1 MGRSSRRGSGRDQRA
16 TGRVIARGWG
26 GAEDEEAPH
35 GTFHGSTAGTPSP
48 GEDLTA
54 GARSARGRTTGG
66 RSAGAAL
73 SGGSTARG
81 SSAGIPSAG
90 IPSAETPSAPAAVDD
105 RVSATAPL
113 RRRRW
118 WLLGGIA
125 ALLVL
130 VLVLP
135 QVLVGE
141 RSPETEARSFLQAI
155 LDADTDAVREHV
167 VEPED
172 GVLDVALTDQV
183 TLAAEERVDRFTIEE
198 TSVDGDSA
206 QVTATLS
213 LGRRTQETTLHLT
226 RHREGV
232 LRRPVWELEPV
243 ELPVMRVAVP
253 VSAPAV
259 MINGVEV
266 PLPDEAKA
274 DQAFGLVEVHLVVL
288 PGVYQLS
295 APEGGEAV
303 TPTTVRS
310 TIPPVLGPWLNSLI
324 EIGYELTETGEEQFS
339 TYLID
344 TALAEC
350 ARSTQPRPEN
360 CPLSAPE
367 EVTGEGTWQIITPPQ
382 LHVVGGAA
390 GYYDAYGY
398 GGLAEFTVTAEDGTT
413 TVHRVPIEETAI
425 GMMSRD
431 GDFSGTWFG
440 NQETVYY

>member
-16 TGRVIARGWG
+16 TGRVIAGGWD
-26 GAEDEEAPH
+26 GAEERSQS
-35 GTFHGSTAGTPSP
+35 GPS
-48 GEDLTA
+48 
-54 GARSARGRTTGG
+54 
-66 RSAGAAL
+66 
-73 SGGSTARG
+73 
-81 SSAGIPSAG
+81 
-90 IPSAETPSAPAAVDD
+90 PSAELPAAGVPPTPAAAGP
-105 RVSATAPL
+105 SPAPH
-113 RRRRW
+113 RGRRW
-118 WLLGGIA
+118 WLLGGIS
-125 ALLVL
+125 ALLAL

-155 LDADTDAVREHV
+155 LDADTDTVREHM
-167 VEPED
+167 VEPEG

-183 TLAAEERVDRFTIEE
+183 VLAAEERVDRFTIED
-198 TSVDGDSA
+198 TTIDGDTA

-226 RHREGV
+226 RHREGA

-266 PLPDEAKA
+266 PLSDEAKA
-274 DQAFGLVEVHLVVL
+274 HQVFGLVEVHLVVL

-324 EIGYELTETGEEQFS
+324 EIGYDLTETGKEQFS
-339 TYLID
+339 SYLID

-350 ARSTQPRPEN
+350 ERSTQPRPEN
-360 CPLSAPE
+360 CPFGAPE
-367 EVTGEGTWQIITPPQ
+367 EVTGEGTWQILTAPQ
-382 LHVVGGAA
+382 IHVAGGAG

-398 GGLAEFTVTAEDGTT
+398 GGLAEFTVTAQDGSTT
-413 TVHRVPIEETAI
+413 AHRVPIEEAAI
-425 GMMSRD
+425 GMLSRD
-431 GDFSGTWFG
+431 GAFSGTWFG
-440 NQETVYY
+440 NQEAVYY

>member
-16 TGRVIARGWG
+16 TGRVIAGGWD
-26 GAEDEEAPH
+26 GAEERP
-35 GTFHGSTAGTPSP
+35 
-48 GEDLTA
+48 
-54 GARSARGRTTGG
+54 
-66 RSAGAAL
+66 L
-73 SGGSTARG
+73 SG
-81 SSAGIPSAG
+81 PS
-90 IPSAETPSAPAAVDD
+90 PSAELPAAGVPPTPAAAGP
-105 RVSATAPL
+105 SPAPL

-125 ALLVL
+125 ALLAL

-155 LDADTDAVREHV
+155 LDADTDTVREHM

-183 TLAAEERVDRFTIEE
+183 TLAAEESVDRFTIEDTTIDGE
-198 TSVDGDSA
+198 TA

-226 RHREGV
+226 RHREGA

-259 MINGVEV
+259 LINGVEV
-266 PLPDEAKA
+266 PLPENVMAA
-274 DQAFGLVEVHLVVL
+274 QAFGLVEVHLVVL
-288 PGVYQLS
+288 PGVYQVS
-295 APEGGEAV
+295 APEDGEAV

-324 EIGYELTETGEEQFS
+324 EIGYDLTETGKEQFS

-360 CPLSAPE
+360 CPFGAPE
-367 EVTGEGTWQIITPPQ
+367 EVTGEGTWRILTPPQ
-382 LHVVGGAA
+382 VHVAGGAV
-390 GYYDAYGY
+390 GYYDAFGY
-398 GGLAEFTVTAEDGTT
+398 GGLAEFTVTAEDGST
-413 TVHRVPIEETAI
+413 TVHRVPIEEVAI
-425 GMMSRD
+425 GMMDRD
-431 GDFSGTWFG
+431 GRFYGTWFG
-440 NQETVYY
+440 NQETTYY

>member
-16 TGRVIARGWG
+16 TGRVIAGGWD
-26 GAEDEEAPH
+26 GAEERP
-35 GTFHGSTAGTPSP
+35 
-48 GEDLTA
+48 
-54 GARSARGRTTGG
+54 
-66 RSAGAAL
+66 L
-73 SGGSTARG
+73 SG
-81 SSAGIPSAG
+81 PS
-90 IPSAETPSAPAAVDD
+90 PSAELPAAGVPPTPAAAGP
-105 RVSATAPL
+105 SPAPH

-125 ALLVL
+125 ALLAL

-155 LDADTDAVREHV
+155 LDADTDAVREHM

-198 TSVDGDSA
+198 TRVDGDTA

-259 MINGVEV
+259 LINGVEV
-266 PLPDEAKA
+266 PLSDEARA
-274 DQAFGLVEVHLVVL
+274 HQAFGLVEVHLVVL

-324 EIGYELTETGEEQFS
+324 EIGYELTETGEEQLS

-360 CPLSAPE
+360 CPIGAPE

-382 LHVVGGAA
+382 LNVAGGAA
-390 GYYDAYGY
+390 GYYDAYGF

-413 TVHRVPIEETAI
+413 TAHRVPIEEVAI

-440 NQETVYY
+440 NQEAVYY

>member
-1 MGRSSRRGSGRDQRA
+1 MGRSSRWGSGRDQRA
-16 TGRVIARGWG
+16 TGRVIVRGWG

-35 GTFHGSTAGTPSP
+35 GTFHGSTAGTPPP
-48 GEDLTA
+48 GEDLPA
-54 GARSARGRTTGG
+54 GARSARGRTTGD

-73 SGGSTARG
+73 RGGSTAWG

-90 IPSAETPSAPAAVDD
+90 TPSATAAVDG
-105 RVSATAPL
+105 RASAPSPH

-118 WLLGGIA
+118 WPLGGIA
-125 ALLVL
+125 ALLAL

-155 LDADTDAVREHV
+155 LDGDTDAVREHM
-167 VEPED
+167 VEPEG
-172 GVLDVALTDQV
+172 GVLDLALTDQV
-183 TLAAEERVDRFTIEE
+183 VLAAEERVDRFTIEE
-198 TSVDGDSA
+198 TRVDGDTA

-226 RHREGV
+226 RHREGM
-232 LRRPVWELEPV
+232 LRRPAWELEPV
-243 ELPVMRVAVP
+243 ELPVMRVSVP
-253 VSAPAV
+253 VSTPAV
-259 MINGVEV
+259 LINGVEV
-266 PLPDEAKA
+266 PLSDEARA
-274 DQAFGLVEVHLVVL
+274 NQAFGLVEVHLVVL

-310 TIPPVLGPWLNSLI
+310 TIPPVLGPWLNSLV
-324 EIGYELTETGEEQFS
+324 EIGYELTETGEEQLG

-360 CPLSAPE
+360 CPFGASE
-367 EVTGEGTWQIITPPQ
+367 EVTGEGAWKILTPPQ
-382 LHVVGGAA
+382 IHVAGGAA

-398 GGLAEFTVTAEDGTT
+398 GGLAEFTVTAEDGST
-413 TVHRVPIEETAI
+413 TVHRVPIEEAAI
-425 GMMSRD
+425 GMMDRD
-431 GDFSGTWFG
+431 GRFYGTWFG
-440 NQETVYY
+440 NQEAVYY

>member
-1 MGRSSRRGSGRDQRA
+1 M
-16 TGRVIARGWG
+16 TGRVIAGGWD
-26 GAEDEEAPH
+26 GAEDEDLPH
-35 GTFHGSTAGTPSP
+35 VALYGSTADAPSP
-48 GEDLTA
+48 EGGQA
-54 GARSARGRTTGG
+54 ASAMPGPGRTTGD
-66 RSAGAAL
+66 RSAG
-73 SGGSTARG
+73 GSPAG
-81 SSAGIPSAG
+81 SSSAGYPSAG
-90 IPSAETPSAPAAVDD
+90 SPSAGSPSTPVAADD
-105 RVSATAPL
+105 RVSATAPF
-113 RRRRW
+113 RRRGW

-125 ALLVL
+125 ALLAL

-155 LDADTDAVREHV
+155 LDGDTDAVREHM
-167 VEPED
+167 VEPEG
-172 GVLDVALTDQV
+172 GVLEAALTDQV
-183 TLAAEERVDRFTIEE
+183 VLAAEERVDRFTIEE
-198 TSVDGDSA
+198 TTVDGDTA
-206 QVTATLS
+206 QVTATLQ

-226 RHREGV
+226 RHREGA

-259 MINGVEV
+259 LINGVEV
-266 PLPDEAKA
+266 PLSDEAKA

-295 APEGGEAV
+295 APEGGKAV

-324 EIGYELTETGEEQFS
+324 EIGYELTETGEEQLG

-360 CPLSAPE
+360 CPFGASE
-367 EVTGEGTWQIITPPQ
+367 EVTGEGAWKILTPPQ
-382 LHVVGGAA
+382 IHVAGGAA

-398 GGLAEFTVTAEDGTT
+398 GGLAEFTVTAEDGST
-413 TVHRVPIEETAI
+413 TVHRVPIEEAAI
-425 GMMSRD
+425 GMMDRD
-431 GDFSGTWFG
+431 GHFYGTWFG

>member
-16 TGRVIARGWG
+16 TGRVIVRGWG

-35 GTFHGSTAGTPSP
+35 GTFHSSTAGTPSP
-48 GEDLTA
+48 GEDLPA
-54 GARSARGRTTGG
+54 GARSARGRTTGD
-66 RSAGAAL
+66 RSAGAAPI
-73 SGGSTARG
+73 GGSTARG
-81 SSAGIPSAG
+81 SSAEI
-90 IPSAETPSAPAAVDD
+90 PSAPAAADD

-113 RRRRW
+113 RRRGW
-118 WLLGGIA
+118 WLLGGVA
-125 ALLVL
+125 ALLAL

-155 LDADTDAVREHV
+155 LDGDTDAVREHM
-167 VEPED
+167 VEPEG
-172 GVLDVALTDQV
+172 GVLDLALTDQV
-183 TLAAEERVDRFTIEE
+183 VLAGEERVDRFTIEE
-198 TSVDGDSA
+198 TRVDGDTA

-226 RHREGV
+226 RHREGA

-253 VSAPAV
+253 VSAAAV
-259 MINGVEV
+259 LINGVEV
-266 PLPDEAKA
+266 PLPEEVLAN
-274 DQAFGLVEVHLVVL
+274 QAFGLVELHLVVL

-295 APEGGEAV
+295 APEGGKAV

-324 EIGYELTETGEEQFS
+324 EIGYELTETGEEQLG

-360 CPLSAPE
+360 CPIGAPE
-367 EVTGEGTWQIITPPQ
+367 EVTGEGTWQILTPPQ
-382 LHVVGGAA
+382 IHVAGGAT

-398 GGLAEFTVTAEDGTT
+398 GGLAEFTVTAEDGST
-413 TVHRVPIEETAI
+413 TVHRVPIEEAAI
-425 GMMSRD
+425 GMMDRD
-431 GDFSGTWFG
+431 GRFYGTWFG
-440 NQETVYY
+440 NQEAVYY

>member
-16 TGRVIARGWG
+16 TGRVIAGGWD
-26 GAEDEEAPH
+26 GAEERP
-35 GTFHGSTAGTPSP
+35 
-48 GEDLTA
+48 
-54 GARSARGRTTGG
+54 
-66 RSAGAAL
+66 L
-73 SGGSTARG
+73 SG
-81 SSAGIPSAG
+81 PS
-90 IPSAETPSAPAAVDD
+90 PSAELPAAGVPPTPAAAGP
-105 RVSATAPL
+105 SPAPL

-125 ALLVL
+125 ALLAL

-155 LDADTDAVREHV
+155 LDADTDTVREHM

-183 TLAAEERVDRFTIEE
+183 TLAAEERVDRFTIED
-198 TSVDGDSA
+198 TTIDGDTA

-226 RHREGV
+226 RHREGA

-259 MINGVEV
+259 LINGVEV
-266 PLPDEAKA
+266 PLPEDVMAT
-274 DQAFGLVEVHLVVL
+274 QAFGLVEVHLVVL
-288 PGVYQLS
+288 PGVYQVS

-324 EIGYELTETGEEQFS
+324 EIGYDLTDTGEEQFS

-360 CPLSAPE
+360 CPFGAPE
-367 EVTGEGTWQIITPPQ
+367 EVTGEGTWQIITPPHIQ
-382 LHVVGGAA
+382 VAGGAA

-398 GGLAEFTVTAEDGTT
+398 GGQAEFTVTAEDGTT
-413 TVHRVPIEETAI
+413 TAHRVPIEETAI
-425 GMMSRD
+425 GMMDRD
-431 GDFSGTWFG
+431 GRFYGTWFG
-440 NQETVYY
+440 NQEAVYY

>member
-16 TGRVIARGWG
+16 TGRVIAGGWD
-26 GAEDEEAPH
+26 GAEERP
-35 GTFHGSTAGTPSP
+35 
-48 GEDLTA
+48 
-54 GARSARGRTTGG
+54 
-66 RSAGAAL
+66 L
-73 SGGSTARG
+73 SG
-81 SSAGIPSAG
+81 PS
-90 IPSAETPSAPAAVDD
+90 PSAELPAAGVPPTPAAAGP
-105 RVSATAPL
+105 SPAPL

-118 WLLGGIA
+118 WLLGGVA
-125 ALLVL
+125 ALLAL

-155 LDADTDAVREHV
+155 LDGDTDAVREHM
-167 VEPED
+167 VEPEG
-172 GVLDVALTDQV
+172 GVLDLALTDQV
-183 TLAAEERVDRFTIEE
+183 VLAAEERVDRFTIED
-198 TSVDGDSA
+198 TTIDGDTA

-226 RHREGV
+226 RHREGA

-253 VSAPAV
+253 VSAAAV
-259 MINGVEV
+259 LINGVEV
-266 PLPDEAKA
+266 PLSDEARA
-274 DQAFGLVEVHLVVL
+274 NQAFGLVEVHLVVL
-288 PGVYQLS
+288 PGVYQIS

-324 EIGYELTETGEEQFS
+324 EIGYELTETGEEQLG

-344 TALAEC
+344 TALVEC
-350 ARSTQPRPEN
+350 AGSTQPRPEN

-367 EVTGEGTWQIITPPQ
+367 EVTGEGTWQILTPPQ
-382 LHVVGGAA
+382 IHVAGGAT

-398 GGLAEFTVTAEDGTT
+398 GGLAEFTVTAEDGST
-413 TVHRVPIEETAI
+413 TVHRVPIEEAAI
-425 GMMSRD
+425 GMMDRD
-431 GDFSGTWFG
+431 GHFYGTWFG

>member
-1 MGRSSRRGSGRDQRA
+1 MPPTPA
-16 TGRVIARGWG
+16 A
-26 GAEDEEAPH
+26 
-35 GTFHGSTAGTPSP
+35 AGPSP
-48 GEDLTA
+48 
-54 GARSARGRTTGG
+54 
-66 RSAGAAL
+66 
-73 SGGSTARG
+73 
-81 SSAGIPSAG
+81 
-90 IPSAETPSAPAAVDD
+90 
-105 RVSATAPL
+105 APL

-125 ALLVL
+125 ALLAL
-130 VLVLP
+130 VMVLP

-155 LDADTDAVREHV
+155 LDADTDAVREHM
-167 VEPED
+167 VEPGE

-183 TLAAEERVDRFTIEE
+183 TLAAEERVDRFTIED
-198 TSVDGDSA
+198 TTIDGDTA

-226 RHREGV
+226 RHREGA
-232 LRRPVWELEPV
+232 LRRPVWELEPM

-259 MINGVEV
+259 LINGVEV
-266 PLPDEAKA
+266 PLPENVMAA
-274 DQAFGLVEVHLVVL
+274 QAFGLVEVHLVVL
-288 PGVYQLS
+288 PGVYQVS

-324 EIGYELTETGEEQFS
+324 EIGYDLTDTGKEQFS
-339 TYLID
+339 SYLID
-344 TALAEC
+344 MALAEC

-360 CPLSAPE
+360 CPFGAPE
-367 EVTGEGTWQIITPPQ
+367 EITGEGTWQIITPPHIQ
-382 LHVVGGAA
+382 VAGGAA

-413 TVHRVPIEETAI
+413 TAHRVPIEETAI
-425 GMMSRD
+425 GMMDRD
-431 GDFSGTWFG
+431 GRFYGTWFG
-440 NQETVYY
+440 NQETTYY

>member
-1 MGRSSRRGSGRDQRA
+1 MGRSSQRGSRRGQQA
-16 TGRVIARGWG
+16 TGRVIAGGWD
-26 GAEDEEAPH
+26 GAEDEDAPH
-35 GTFHGSTAGTPSP
+35 GTFHGPSARLPSP
-48 GEDLTA
+48 ED
-54 GARSARGRTTGG
+54 G
-66 RSAGAAL
+66 
-73 SGGSTARG
+73 
-81 SSAGIPSAG
+81 PSAG
-90 IPSAETPSAPAAVDD
+90 TPSAPAAADD
-105 RVSATAPL
+105 RGSAPAPH

-125 ALLVL
+125 ALLAL

-141 RSPETEARSFLQAI
+141 RSPETAARSFLQAI
-155 LDADTDAVREHV
+155 LDGDTDAVREQM
-167 VEPED
+167 VEPEG
-172 GVLDVALTDQV
+172 GVLEAALTDQV
-183 TLAAEERVDRFTIEE
+183 VLAAEERVGRFTIED
-198 TSVDGDSA
+198 TTLDGDTA

-226 RHREGV
+226 RHREGA

-259 MINGVEV
+259 LINGVEV
-266 PLPDEAKA
+266 PLPENVMAA
-274 DQAFGLVEVHLVVL
+274 QAFGLVEVHLVVL
-288 PGVYQLS
+288 PGVYQVS

-324 EIGYELTETGEEQFS
+324 EIGYDLTETGKEQFS
-339 TYLID
+339 SYLID

-350 ARSTQPRPEN
+350 VRSTQPRPEN
-360 CPLSAPE
+360 CPIGAPE

-382 LHVVGGAA
+382 IHVAGGAV

-398 GGLAEFTVTAEDGTT
+398 DGQAEFTVTAQDGST
-413 TVHRVPIEETAI
+413 TVHRVPIEEAAI
-425 GMMSRD
+425 GMMDRD
-431 GDFSGTWFG
+431 GRFYGTWFG
-440 NQETVYY
+440 NQETTYY

>member
-1 MGRSSRRGSGRDQRA
+1 M
-16 TGRVIARGWG
+16 
-26 GAEDEEAPH
+26 
-35 GTFHGSTAGTPSP
+35 
-48 GEDLTA
+48 
-54 GARSARGRTTGG
+54 
-66 RSAGAAL
+66 
-73 SGGSTARG
+73 
-81 SSAGIPSAG
+81 
-90 IPSAETPSAPAAVDD
+90 
-105 RVSATAPL
+105 
-113 RRRRW
+113 
-118 WLLGGIA
+118 
-125 ALLVL
+125 
-130 VLVLP
+130 LVLP

-155 LDADTDAVREHV
+155 LDADTDTVREHM

-172 GVLDVALTDQV
+172 GVLDLALTDQV
-183 TLAAEERVDRFTIEE
+183 VLAAEERVDRFTIEE
-198 TSVDGDSA
+198 TTVDGDTA

-243 ELPVMRVAVP
+243 ELPVMRVSVP

-259 MINGVEV
+259 LINGVEV
-266 PLPDEAKA
+266 PLSDEARA

-295 APEGGEAV
+295 APEGGKAV

-310 TIPPVLGPWLNSLI
+310 TIPPVLGPWLNSLV
-324 EIGYELTETGEEQFS
+324 EIGYELTETGEKQLG

-344 TALAEC
+344 TALADC

-360 CPLSAPE
+360 CPIGAPE
-367 EVTGEGTWQIITPPQ
+367 EVTGEGTWQILTPPQ
-382 LHVVGGAA
+382 IHVAGGAT

-398 GGLAEFTVTAEDGTT
+398 GGLAEFTVTAEDGST
-413 TVHRVPIEETAI
+413 TVHRVPIEEAAI
-425 GMMSRD
+425 GMMDRD
-431 GDFSGTWFG
+431 GRFYGTWFG

>member
-1 MGRSSRRGSGRDQRA
+1 M
-16 TGRVIARGWG
+16 
-26 GAEDEEAPH
+26 
-35 GTFHGSTAGTPSP
+35 
-48 GEDLTA
+48 
-54 GARSARGRTTGG
+54 
-66 RSAGAAL
+66 
-73 SGGSTARG
+73 
-81 SSAGIPSAG
+81 
-90 IPSAETPSAPAAVDD
+90 
-105 RVSATAPL
+105 
-113 RRRRW
+113 
-118 WLLGGIA
+118 
-125 ALLVL
+125 
-130 VLVLP
+130 LVLP

-155 LDADTDAVREHV
+155 LDGDTDAVREHM
-167 VEPED
+167 VEPEG
-172 GVLDVALTDQV
+172 GVLDLALTDQV
-183 TLAAEERVDRFTIEE
+183 VLAAEERVDRFTIEE
-198 TSVDGDSA
+198 TRVDGDTA

-266 PLPDEAKA
+266 PLSDEARA
-274 DQAFGLVEVHLVVL
+274 HQAFGLVEVHLVVL

-324 EIGYELTETGEEQFS
+324 EIGYELTETGEEQLS

-350 ARSTQPRPEN
+350 GRSTQPRPEN

-382 LHVVGGAA
+382 LNVAGGAA
-390 GYYDAYGY
+390 GYYDAYGF

-413 TVHRVPIEETAI
+413 TAHRVPIEEVAI

-440 NQETVYY
+440 NQEAVYY

>member
-90 IPSAETPSAPAAVDD
+90 IPSAPAAVDD

-118 WLLGGIA
+118 WLLGGVA
-125 ALLVL
+125 ALLAL

-135 QVLVGE
+135 QALVGE

-155 LDADTDAVREHV
+155 LDADTDTVREHMV
-167 VEPED
+167 GPED
-172 GVLDVALTDQV
+172 GVLDLALTDQMV
-183 TLAAEERVDRFTIEE
+183 LAAEERVDRFTIEE
-198 TSVDGDSA
+198 TTVDGDTA

-232 LRRPVWELEPV
+232 LRRPAWELEPV

-253 VSAPAV
+253 VSASAV
-259 MINGVEV
+259 LINGVEV
-266 PLPDEAKA
+266 PLPEEVLAN
-274 DQAFGLVEVHLVVL
+274 QAFGLVELHLVVL

-295 APEGGEAV
+295 APEGGKAV

-324 EIGYELTETGEEQFS
+324 EIGYELTEAGEEQLG

-360 CPLSAPE
+360 CPIGAPE
-367 EVTGEGTWQIITPPQ
+367 EVTGEGAWKILTPPQ
-382 LHVVGGAA
+382 IHVAGGAT

-398 GGLAEFTVTAEDGTT
+398 GGLAEFTVTAEDGST
-413 TVHRVPIEETAI
+413 TVHRVPIEEAAI
-425 GMMSRD
+425 GMMDRD
-431 GDFSGTWFG
+431 GHFYGTWFG
-440 NQETVYY
+440 NQEAVYY

>member
-1 MGRSSRRGSGRDQRA
+1 M
-16 TGRVIARGWG
+16 TGRVIAEGWD
-26 GAEDEEAPH
+26 GAEDEDLPH
-35 GTFHGSTAGTPSP
+35 VAFHGSTADAPSP
-48 GEDLTA
+48 EGGQA
-54 GARSARGRTTGG
+54 ASAMPGPGRTTGD
-66 RSAGAAL
+66 RSAG
-73 SGGSTARG
+73 GSPAG
-81 SSAGIPSAG
+81 SSSAGYPSAG
-90 IPSAETPSAPAAVDD
+90 SPSAGSPSAPVAADD

-125 ALLVL
+125 ALLAL

-155 LDADTDAVREHV
+155 LDADTDTVREHM
-167 VEPED
+167 VEPEE

-198 TSVDGDSA
+198 TTVDGDTA
-206 QVTATLS
+206 QVTATLQ

-226 RHREGV
+226 RHREGA
-232 LRRPVWELEPV
+232 LHRPAWELEPV
-243 ELPVMRVAVP
+243 ELPVMRVSVP
-253 VSAPAV
+253 VAASAV
-259 MINGVEV
+259 LINGVEV
-266 PLPDEAKA
+266 PLSDEARA
-274 DQAFGLVEVHLVVL
+274 NQAFGLVEVHLVVL

-324 EIGYELTETGEEQFS
+324 EIGYELTETGEEQLG

-360 CPLSAPE
+360 CPFGASE
-367 EVTGEGTWQIITPPQ
+367 EVTGEGAWKILTPPQ
-382 LHVVGGAA
+382 IHVAGGAA

-398 GGLAEFTVTAEDGTT
+398 GGLAEFTVTAEDGST
-413 TVHRVPIEETAI
+413 TVHRVPIEEAAI
-425 GMMSRD
+425 GMMDRD
-431 GDFSGTWFG
+431 GRFYGTWFG
-440 NQETVYY
+440 NQEAVYY

>member
-16 TGRVIARGWG
+16 TGRVIAGGWD
-26 GAEDEEAPH
+26 GAEERP
-35 GTFHGSTAGTPSP
+35 
-48 GEDLTA
+48 
-54 GARSARGRTTGG
+54 
-66 RSAGAAL
+66 L
-73 SGGSTARG
+73 SG
-81 SSAGIPSAG
+81 PS
-90 IPSAETPSAPAAVDD
+90 PSAELPAAGVPPTPAAAGP
-105 RVSATAPL
+105 SPAPH

-125 ALLVL
+125 ALLAL

-141 RSPETEARSFLQAI
+141 RSPETEARSFVQAI
-155 LDADTDAVREHV
+155 LDADTDTVREHM

-183 TLAAEERVDRFTIEE
+183 VLAAEERVDRFTIEE
-198 TSVDGDSA
+198 TTVDGDTA
-206 QVTATLS
+206 QVRATLQ

-226 RHREGV
+226 RHREGA

-243 ELPVMRVAVP
+243 ELPVMRVSVP

-259 MINGVEV
+259 LINGVEV
-266 PLPDEAKA
+266 PLSDEARA

-288 PGVYQLS
+288 PGVYQVS

-324 EIGYELTETGEEQFS
+324 EIGYDLTDTGKEQFS

-344 TALAEC
+344 TALLEC
-350 ARSTQPRPEN
+350 VRSTQPRPEN
-360 CPLSAPE
+360 CPFGASE
-367 EVTGEGTWQIITPPQ
+367 EVTGEGAWQILTPPQ
-382 LHVVGGAA
+382 IHVAGGAV

-398 GGLAEFTVTAEDGTT
+398 GGLAEFTVTAEDGGT
-413 TVHRVPIEETAI
+413 TVHRVPIEEAAI
-425 GMMSRD
+425 GMMDRD
-431 GDFSGTWFG
+431 GRFYGTWFG
-440 NQETVYY
+440 NQETTYY

>member
-16 TGRVIARGWG
+16 TGRVIDRGWG

-48 GEDLTA
+48 GEDLPA
-54 GARSARGRTTGG
+54 GARSARGRTTGD
-66 RSAGAAL
+66 RSAGAAPI
-73 SGGSTARG
+73 GESTARG
-81 SSAGIPSAG
+81 SSAG

-105 RVSATAPL
+105 RVSDTAPL
-113 RRRRW
+113 RRRGW
-118 WLLGGIA
+118 WLLGGVA
-125 ALLVL
+125 ALLAL

-155 LDADTDAVREHV
+155 LDGDTDAVREHM
-167 VEPED
+167 VEPEG
-172 GVLDVALTDQV
+172 GVLDLALTDQV
-183 TLAAEERVDRFTIEE
+183 VLAAEERVDRFTIEE
-198 TSVDGDSA
+198 TRVDGDTA

-226 RHREGV
+226 RHREGA

-253 VSAPAV
+253 VSAAAV
-259 MINGVEV
+259 LINGVEA
-266 PLPDEAKA
+266 PLSDEARA
-274 DQAFGLVEVHLVVL
+274 NQAFGLVEVHLVVL
-288 PGVYQLS
+288 PGVYRIS

-324 EIGYELTETGEEQFS
+324 EIGYDLTDTGKEQFS

-367 EVTGEGTWQIITPPQ
+367 EVTGEGTWRILTPPQ
-382 LHVVGGAA
+382 LHVAGGAA

-398 GGLAEFTVTAEDGTT
+398 GGLAEFTVTAEDGST

-425 GMMSRD
+425 GMMDRD
-431 GDFSGTWFG
+431 GRFYGTWFG
-440 NQETVYY
+440 NQEAVYY

>member
-16 TGRVIARGWG
+16 TGRVIAGGWD
-26 GAEDEEAPH
+26 GAEERP
-35 GTFHGSTAGTPSP
+35 
-48 GEDLTA
+48 
-54 GARSARGRTTGG
+54 
-66 RSAGAAL
+66 L
-73 SGGSTARG
+73 SG
-81 SSAGIPSAG
+81 PS
-90 IPSAETPSAPAAVDD
+90 PSAELPAAGVPPTPADAGP
-105 RVSATAPL
+105 SPAPH

-118 WLLGGIA
+118 WLLGGVA
-125 ALLVL
+125 ALLAL

-141 RSPETEARSFLQAI
+141 RSPETEARSFVQAI
-155 LDADTDAVREHV
+155 LDADTDTVREHM

-183 TLAAEERVDRFTIEE
+183 VLAAEERVDRFTIEE
-198 TSVDGDSA
+198 TTVDGDTA
-206 QVTATLS
+206 QVRATLQ

-226 RHREGV
+226 RHREGA

-243 ELPVMRVAVP
+243 ELPVMRVSVP

-259 MINGVEV
+259 LINGVEV
-266 PLPDEAKA
+266 PLPEDVMAT
-274 DQAFGLVEVHLVVL
+274 QAFGLVEVHLVVL
-288 PGVYQLS
+288 PGVYQVS

-324 EIGYELTETGEEQFS
+324 EIGYDLTDTGKEQFS

-344 TALAEC
+344 TALLEC
-350 ARSTQPRPEN
+350 VRSTQPRPEN
-360 CPLSAPE
+360 CPFGASE
-367 EVTGEGTWQIITPPQ
+367 EVTGEGAWQILTPPQ
-382 LHVVGGAA
+382 IHVAGGAV

-398 GGLAEFTVTAEDGTT
+398 GGLAEFTVTAEDGST

-425 GMMSRD
+425 GMMDRD
-431 GDFSGTWFG
+431 GRFYGTWFG
-440 NQETVYY
+440 NQETTYY

>member
-16 TGRVIARGWG
+16 TGRVIAGGWD
-26 GAEDEEAPH
+26 GAEERP
-35 GTFHGSTAGTPSP
+35 
-48 GEDLTA
+48 
-54 GARSARGRTTGG
+54 
-66 RSAGAAL
+66 L
-73 SGGSTARG
+73 SG
-81 SSAGIPSAG
+81 PS
-90 IPSAETPSAPAAVDD
+90 PSAELPAAGVPPTPAAAGP
-105 RVSATAPL
+105 SPAPL

-125 ALLVL
+125 ALLAL

-155 LDADTDAVREHV
+155 ADADTDAVGEHM

-183 TLAAEERVDRFTIEE
+183 TLAAEERVDRFTIED
-198 TSVDGDSA
+198 TTIDGDTA

-226 RHREGV
+226 RHREGA

-259 MINGVEV
+259 LINGVEV
-266 PLPDEAKA
+266 PLPEDVMAT
-274 DQAFGLVEVHLVVL
+274 QAFGLVEVHLVVL
-288 PGVYQLS
+288 PGVYQVS

-324 EIGYELTETGEEQFS
+324 EIGYGLTESGEEQFS

-360 CPLSAPE
+360 CPFGASE
-367 EVTGEGTWQIITPPQ
+367 EVTGEGAWKILTPPQ
-382 LHVVGGAA
+382 IQVAGGAA

-398 GGLAEFTVTAEDGTT
+398 GGLAEFTVTAEDGSTT
-413 TVHRVPIEETAI
+413 AHRLPIEEAAI
-425 GMMSRD
+425 GMMDRD
-431 GDFSGTWFG
+431 GRFYGTWFG
-440 NQETVYY
+440 NQEAVYY

>member
-16 TGRVIARGWG
+16 TGRVIVRGWG

-35 GTFHGSTAGTPSP
+35 GTFRGSTAGTPSP
-48 GEDLTA
+48 GEDLPA
-54 GARSARGRTTGG
+54 GARSARGRTTGD
-66 RSAGAAL
+66 RSAGAAPI
-73 SGGSTARG
+73 GGSTARG
-81 SSAGIPSAG
+81 SSAEI
-90 IPSAETPSAPAAVDD
+90 PSAPAAADD

-113 RRRRW
+113 RRRGW
-118 WLLGGIA
+118 WLLGGVA
-125 ALLVL
+125 ALLAL

-155 LDADTDAVREHV
+155 LDGDTDAVREHM
-167 VEPED
+167 VEPEG
-172 GVLDVALTDQV
+172 GVLDLALTDQV
-183 TLAAEERVDRFTIEE
+183 VLAGEERVDRFTIEE
-198 TSVDGDSA
+198 TRVDGDTA

-226 RHREGV
+226 RHREGA

-253 VSAPAV
+253 VSAAAV
-259 MINGVEV
+259 LINGVEV
-266 PLPDEAKA
+266 PLSDEARA
-274 DQAFGLVEVHLVVL
+274 NQAFGLVEVHLVVL
-288 PGVYQLS
+288 PGVYQIS
-295 APEGGEAV
+295 APESGEAV

-324 EIGYELTETGEEQFS
+324 EIGYELTETGEEQLG

-367 EVTGEGTWQIITPPQ
+367 EVTGEGTWQILTPPQ
-382 LHVVGGAA
+382 IHVAGGAT

-398 GGLAEFTVTAEDGTT
+398 GGLAEFTVTAEDGST

-425 GMMSRD
+425 GMMDRD
-431 GDFSGTWFG
+431 GRFYGTWFG
-440 NQETVYY
+440 NQEAVYY

>member
-16 TGRVIARGWG
+16 TGRVIAGGWD
-26 GAEDEEAPH
+26 GAEERP
-35 GTFHGSTAGTPSP
+35 
-48 GEDLTA
+48 
-54 GARSARGRTTGG
+54 
-66 RSAGAAL
+66 L
-73 SGGSTARG
+73 SG
-81 SSAGIPSAG
+81 PS
-90 IPSAETPSAPAAVDD
+90 PSAELPAAGVPPTPAAAGP
-105 RVSATAPL
+105 SPAPL

-125 ALLVL
+125 ALLAL

-155 LDADTDAVREHV
+155 ADADTDAVREHM

-183 TLAAEERVDRFTIEE
+183 TLAAEERVDRFTIED
-198 TSVDGDSA
+198 TTIDGDTA

-226 RHREGV
+226 RHREGA

-259 MINGVEV
+259 LINGVEV
-266 PLPDEAKA
+266 PLPEDVMAT
-274 DQAFGLVEVHLVVL
+274 QAFGLVEVHLVVL
-288 PGVYQLS
+288 PGVYQVS

-324 EIGYELTETGEEQFS
+324 EIGYDLTDTGKEQFS
-339 TYLID
+339 SYLID

-360 CPLSAPE
+360 CPIGAPE

-382 LHVVGGAA
+382 IHVAGGAV

-398 GGLAEFTVTAEDGTT
+398 GGQAEFTVTAQDGSTT
-413 TVHRVPIEETAI
+413 AHRVPIEETAI
-425 GMMSRD
+425 GMMDRD
-431 GDFSGTWFG
+431 GRFYGTWFG

>member
-1 MGRSSRRGSGRDQRA
+1 M
-16 TGRVIARGWG
+16 
-26 GAEDEEAPH
+26 
-35 GTFHGSTAGTPSP
+35 
-48 GEDLTA
+48 
-54 GARSARGRTTGG
+54 
-66 RSAGAAL
+66 
-73 SGGSTARG
+73 
-81 SSAGIPSAG
+81 
-90 IPSAETPSAPAAVDD
+90 AVDD
-105 RVSATAPL
+105 RVSAAAPL

-118 WLLGGIA
+118 WPLGGIA
-125 ALLVL
+125 ALVAL

-155 LDADTDAVREHV
+155 LDGDTDAVREHM
-167 VEPED
+167 VEPEG
-172 GVLDVALTDQV
+172 GVLEAALTDQV
-183 TLAAEERVDRFTIEE
+183 VLAAEERVDRFTIEE
-198 TSVDGDSA
+198 TTVDGDTA
-206 QVTATLS
+206 QVRATLQ

-226 RHREGV
+226 RHREGA

-243 ELPVMRVAVP
+243 ELPVMRVSVP

-259 MINGVEV
+259 LINGVEV
-266 PLPDEAKA
+266 PLSDEARA

-324 EIGYELTETGEEQFS
+324 EIGYELTETGEEQLG

-360 CPLSAPE
+360 CPFGASE
-367 EVTGEGTWQIITPPQ
+367 EVTGEGAWKILTPPQ
-382 LHVVGGAA
+382 IHVAGGAA

-398 GGLAEFTVTAEDGTT
+398 GGLAEFTVTFEDGST
-413 TVHRVPIEETAI
+413 TVHRVPIEEAAI
-425 GMMSRD
+425 GMMDRD
-431 GDFSGTWFG
+431 GRFYGTWFG
-440 NQETVYY
+440 NQEAVYY